1 MKTKKTVVEMSEIE
15 KIDDIQKMLVSVL
28 KDTKELKEKVNQLV
42 PEEEI
47 IWLNDTTTHKEDEDV

>member
-1 MKTKKTVVEMSEIE
+1 VKTKKTVVEMSEIE

-42 PEEEI
+42 PEDEI
-47 IWLNDTTTHKEDEDV
+47 IWLHDTKHTKEDEDV

>member
-1 MKTKKTVVEMSEIE
+1 MSEIE

-42 PEEEI
+42 PEDEI
-47 IWLNDTTTHKEDEDV
+47 IWLHDTKHTKEDEDV

>member
-1 MKTKKTVVEMSEIE
+1 MSEIE

-42 PEEEI
+42 PEDEI
-47 IWLNDTTTHKEDEDV
+47 IWLNDTTTHKKDENV